1 MMIHK
6 GRASSILHKLFPT
19 VVSRCLTSAT
29 LNVEGGLPLN
39 TLYRGKY
46 LTYTTTT
53 LNNNNKTTT
62 MTIGIITLT
71 HEEGEGSSSECRY
84 DWGTRKCEN
93 RFTTMML
100 SELSSIITK
109 VNTTTDDD
117 DLRCLIITQKP
128 DNRFWS
134 NGLDLKWIAHNKD
147 KANDLIILL
156 HKLMSDIITLPI
168 PTIAVMYGHATA
180 AGLLLAMC
188 CDYRIVHKDNKSLY
202 FVPAVSLGLHYT
214 PGMIELIK
222 SKVACNTARDMLC
235 YSTRYNAQQAL
246 QAGILDYL
254 ISNTEAHHQPLVA
267 AINLITVIII
277 TTHHVL
283 CYYCYYQ
290 ENIIVR
296 PFNKES
302 LGKVKR
308 GMYDTV
314 IKNLIHHDDDDAM
327 GINRLLSSP
336 RSSL

>member
-1 MMIHK
+1 
-6 GRASSILHKLFPT
+6 
-19 VVSRCLTSAT
+19 
-29 LNVEGGLPLN
+29 
-39 TLYRGKY
+39 
-46 LTYTTTT
+46 
-53 LNNNNKTTT
+53 
-62 MTIGIITLT
+62 
-71 HEEGEGSSSECRY
+71 
-84 DWGTRKCEN
+84 
-93 RFTTMML
+93 
-100 SELSSIITK
+100 
-109 VNTTTDDD
+109 
-117 DLRCLIITQKP
+117 
-128 DNRFWS
+128 
-134 NGLDLKWIAHNKD
+134 
-147 KANDLIILL
+147 
-156 HKLMSDIITLPI
+156 
-168 PTIAVMYGHATA
+168 

-267 AINLITVIII
+267 AINLITVIVII
-277 TTHHVL
+277 TTRHVL

-302 LGKVKR
+302 MGKVKR

-314 IKNLIHHDDDDAM
+314 IKNLIHHDDDDDDDDDDAM
-327 GINRLLSSP
+327 GINRLLSRP
-336 RSSL
+336 RSSFIAIRTPLSEYYYNYYEGLFYHSMRLIHILISPEYYITSTIIQQQHHHRG

>member
-1 MMIHK
+1 
-6 GRASSILHKLFPT
+6 
-19 VVSRCLTSAT
+19 
-29 LNVEGGLPLN
+29 
-39 TLYRGKY
+39 
-46 LTYTTTT
+46 
-53 LNNNNKTTT
+53 
-62 MTIGIITLT
+62 
-71 HEEGEGSSSECRY
+71 
-84 DWGTRKCEN
+84 
-93 RFTTMML
+93 
-100 SELSSIITK
+100 
-109 VNTTTDDD
+109 
-117 DLRCLIITQKP
+117 
-128 DNRFWS
+128 
-134 NGLDLKWIAHNKD
+134 
-147 KANDLIILL
+147 
-156 HKLMSDIITLPI
+156 MSDIITLPI

-267 AINLITVIII
+267 AINLIT
-277 TTHHVL
+277 
-283 CYYCYYQ
+283 